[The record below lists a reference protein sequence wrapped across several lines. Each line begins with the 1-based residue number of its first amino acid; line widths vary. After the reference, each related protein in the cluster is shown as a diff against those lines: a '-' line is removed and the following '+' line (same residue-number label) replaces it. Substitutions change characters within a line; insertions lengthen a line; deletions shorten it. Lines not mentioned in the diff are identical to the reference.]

1 MKIFIGGAR
10 KLTDLDQPVQERLY
24 SIYQHEY
31 DVLVGDC
38 YGIDTSVQRFYAGL
52 KYDRVTVFTSIGKA
66 RNNVGNWTVR
76 YVDGANL
83 KGFELQR
90 QKDIAMAD
98 EADYGFMIWDGMSKG
113 TLSNII
119 TLTALEK
126 TTLVYLAS
134 KQAMTIIKDFTHLEK
149 LLSVCPSETAALYN
163 SIIRKTAK
171 SGSSQT
177 TLF

>member
-1 MKIFIGGAR
+1 MKIFIAGAR
-10 KLTDLDQPVQERLY
+10 KLTELDPPVQERLY
-24 SIYQHEY
+24 SIYKNEY

-38 YGIDTSVQRFYAGL
+38 YGIDTSVQRYYAGL
-52 KYDRVTVFTSIGKA
+52 KYDRVTVFSSIGRA

-83 KGFELQR
+83 KGFGLQR

-126 TTLVYLAS
+126 PILVYLPP
-134 KQAMTIIKDFTHLEK
+134 KKAMTVIKDFAQLEK
-149 LLSVCPSETAALYN
+149 LLTVCPHETFALYK
-163 SIIRKTAK
+163 SITRKTVNI
-171 SGSSQT
+171 GSDQT

>member
-134 KQAMTIIKDFTHLEK
+134 KQAMTVIKDFAQLEK
-149 LLSVCPSETAALYN
+149 LLTVCPQETVALYN
-163 SIIRKTAK
+163 SIIRKNVN
-171 SGSSQT
+171 SVSDQT
-177 TLF
+177 TFF

>member
-1 MKIFIGGAR
+1 MKIFIAGAR
-10 KLTDLDQPVQERLY
+10 KLTELDRPVQERLY
-24 SIYQHEY
+24 SIYKNEY

-38 YGIDTSVQRFYAGL
+38 YGIDTSVQRYYAGL
-52 KYDRVTVFTSIGKA
+52 KYDRVTVFSSIGRA

-76 YVDGANL
+76 YVNAANL

-98 EADYGFMIWDGMSKG
+98 EADYGFMIWDGMSRG

-134 KQAMTIIKDFTHLEK
+134 KQAMTVIKDFAQLEK
-149 LLSVCPSETAALYN
+149 LLTVCPQETVALYN

-171 SGSSQT
+171 SSSSQT

>member
-1 MKIFIGGAR
+1 MKIFIAGAR

-24 SIYQHEY
+24 SIYQHKY

-38 YGIDTSVQRFYAGL
+38 YGIDTSVQRYYAGL
-52 KYDRVTVFTSIGKA
+52 KYDRVTVFSSIGRA

-76 YVDGANL
+76 YVDGTNL

-126 TTLVYLAS
+126 TTLVYLSLQKAI
-134 KQAMTIIKDFTHLEK
+134 TVIKDFAQLEK
-149 LLSVCPSETAALYN
+149 LLTVCPQETFVLYN
-163 SIIRKTAK
+163 SIIRKAVN
-171 SGSSQT
+171 SGSDQT

>member
-1 MKIFIGGAR
+1 
-10 KLTDLDQPVQERLY
+10 
-24 SIYQHEY
+24 
-31 DVLVGDC
+31 
-38 YGIDTSVQRFYAGL
+38 
-52 KYDRVTVFTSIGKA
+52 
-66 RNNVGNWTVR
+66 
-76 YVDGANL
+76 
-83 KGFELQR
+83 
-90 QKDIAMAD
+90 MAD

-171 SGSSQT
+171 SGSNQT
-177 TLF
+177 TTF

>member
-1 MKIFIGGAR
+1 MKIFIAGAR
-10 KLTDLDQPVQERLY
+10 KLTELDRSVQERLY
-24 SIYQHEY
+24 SIYKNEY

-38 YGIDTSVQRFYAGL
+38 YGIDTSVQRYYAGL
-52 KYDRVTVFTSIGKA
+52 KYDRVTVFSSIGRA
-66 RNNVGNWTVR
+66 RNNVGNWTVK

-134 KQAMTIIKDFTHLEK
+134 KQAMTVIKDFTQLEK
-149 LLSVCPSETAALYN
+149 LLSVCPDETYVMYKK
-163 SIIRKTAK
+163 IVPQTVTT
-171 SGSSQT
+171 GSDQT
-177 TLF
+177 SLF